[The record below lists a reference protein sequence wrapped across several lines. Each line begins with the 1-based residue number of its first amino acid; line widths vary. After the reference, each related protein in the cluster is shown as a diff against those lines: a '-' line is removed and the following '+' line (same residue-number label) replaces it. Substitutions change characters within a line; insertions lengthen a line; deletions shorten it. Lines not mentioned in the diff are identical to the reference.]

1 MSPLFIKRAVE
12 CNVINIDL
20 FHYLAI
26 LSKVMER
33 VVHMQLYK
41 YLFTNNLIYG
51 RQSAYSPGD
60 STAYQLVSLVHFINN
75 FFDNGQEI
83 RNVFLDF
90 SKAFDKNVA

>member
-12 CNVINIDL
+12 SNAITIDL
-20 FHYLAI
+20 FHYFAI

-33 VVHMQLYK
+33 VVHMQVYQ

-60 STAYQLVSLVHFINN
+60 STAYQLVSLVHFINE

-83 RNVFLDF
+83 CTVFLDF
-90 SKAFDKNVA
+90 SQGI